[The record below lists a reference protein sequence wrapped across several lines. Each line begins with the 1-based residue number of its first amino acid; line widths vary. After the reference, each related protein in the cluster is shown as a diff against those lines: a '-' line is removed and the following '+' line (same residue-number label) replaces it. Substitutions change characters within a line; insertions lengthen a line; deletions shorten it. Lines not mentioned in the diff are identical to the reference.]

1 MLLSVMPVMPAA
13 ATEIASGTCGDN
25 LTWVLNQYNE
35 LIISGMGDM
44 EDYLNPDPGLRAAP
58 WLEFRKSIRKVI
70 IEDGVTSIGS
80 YAFSKCNFSEIYLP
94 SSLSSIGEGAFFV
107 QRGSLRLTCPEGLA
121 SIGDNAF
128 RGSDIRSITFS
139 DSLVSIGDG
148 AFYLCD
154 LLGGTIT
161 FPEGLVSIGDGAF
174 NFSSIR
180 TAIFLGTPDNIGE
193 NVFDSLS
200 DVCYAG
206 TREQWQWSDIFC
218 YGYVHYSCT
227 NLEGHWIPAMVEA
240 TCGVDGYIGDE
251 CRCGHVRKSVNIP
264 ATGDHADADRD
275 HACDVCS
282 TIMGEHEAAEGSH
295 NCAYC
300 GERASNCADADRNHA
315 CDLCGA
321 AMGEHAAAEGSHNCA
336 YCGETLSSC
345 ADADRNHA
353 CDVCGAAI
361 GEHAAAEGS
370 HDCAYCGERVTG
382 CADADRNH
390 ACDLCGAAMG
400 EHAAAEG
407 SHNCAYCGET
417 LSSCADADRN
427 HACDVC
433 GAAIGEHAAAE
444 GSHDCAYCGERVT
457 DCADVN
463 RNHACDVCGA
473 VMGEHAAAE
482 GSHNCAYC
490 GGRVTDCTDEDIDAF
505 CDVCG
510 EVLAILR
517 LSGSNRYATG
527 VAIAEQLKANMGV
540 EQFETVIVAYGQNFP
555 DALTGSYLA
564 AVKSAPILLTE
575 PSQDAALLRYLRDNL
590 VEGGKV
596 YILGGTSAVS
606 EGFEM
611 GARNLGFDV
620 QRLKGAGRYETNLAI
635 LAEAG
640 VNTTDEVLIATGK
653 GFADS
658 LSASATGLPM
668 LLVDKNLTDAQ
679 KAFLVTTS
687 CRFVILG
694 GTGAVS
700 AEVEAELS
708 EIGTVTRVKGSGRYE
723 TSVAIACRY
732 FENPRA
738 AVLAYAQGFPD
749 GLCGGPLALSM
760 GAPLILTSNE
770 ACQVADDYIDGI
782 TTGAV
787 TGGTGRIS
795 DDTVREIFDLPADAP
810 IVKP

>member
-1 MLLSVMPVMPAA
+1 MKKKRLRFLSWILCLAMLLSVMPVMPAA

-300 GERASNCADADRNHA
+300 GERASN
-315 CDLCGA
+315 
-321 AMGEHAAAEGSHNCA
+321 
-336 YCGETLSSC
+336 
-345 ADADRNHA
+345 
-353 CDVCGAAI
+353 
-361 GEHAAAEGS
+361 
-370 HDCAYCGERVTG
+370 